1 MSPPSVKFEVLLF
14 ASLRDRA
21 GEPTISVEVS
31 SPSTIASLR
40 EALSSTYP
48 DLAPGLRA
56 SRVAV
61 DNEFQEDSYVIAAG
75 SEVAVIPPVSG
86 G

>member
-1 MSPPSVKFEVLLF
+1 MKIDVLLF

-21 GEPTISVEVS
+21 GEPTVSIEVA
-31 SPSTIASLR
+31 SPPTVASLR
-40 EALSSTYP
+40 EAMSAHYP

-61 DNEFQEDSYVIAAG
+61 DNEFQEDAFVISPGA
-75 SEVAVIPPVSG
+75 EVAVIPPVSG